1 MTETNNLTSSRSF
14 QGERSPEIYEVLD
27 NCIGDDKDTQW
38 QREQQKILLEEAMG
52 IKRFHTIDSEE
63 LFEKQ
68 LQKRKY
74 FVEGLLP
81 EGLTLL
87 SGDPKSGKS
96 FFALG
101 LSVSVA
107 KGVPFLCFPTKKC
120 DVLYFSFEDDEKRL
134 QQRLFDI
141 SDDAFTGLTFS
152 NEAVH
157 LGDGF
162 VETLEDY
169 LQKHPDTKLIVVD
182 TLNYIR
188 PEKQNPNMYKSD
200 YDDMI
205 KLHKLTMKYE
215 IAMLILHH
223 NKKGD
228 EADPLR
234 LISGSMGIAGGSDN
248 VIVIEKPKKKGDRV
262 STLHVVSRDMQ
273 NFDMKITQG
282 ENGVWIS
289 AEDKTIT
296 EKTISVE
303 VQAVFLYFCLVNE
316 NKEPLII
323 SATDLANDLKE
334 RFSVNVH
341 ANMITKKLIAEHEDL
356 ELLGLKFDLERKKK
370 GRKLVFNRNENF
382 RSPKYVHLYDDGSF
396 FIEVFSP
403 EEFEKLC
410 DDSGDRMTAETD
422 TENDSSTAV
431 IADAEIDET
440 IAKNSNEVTDSCFEN
455 SVSDTSENGSGD
467 SSDAP
472 VTVDSHCENSCQPV
486 TVDNADHCEIVSEEN
501 DSSTSDDDYD
511 QEDEFTHDP
520 DAEKELDEF
529 LKNVSDALVK
539 KCAAQGITIPPFDP
553 NKKIDRSAPEICEDN
568 ISTDTSETVSGDSS
582 DDTVTADSR
591 CENNCQPVNRCQP
604 AAENNKKP
612 VQNCGGNR
620 KKHGKKNKNK
630 KGGKKH

>member
-1 MTETNNLTSSRSF
+1 MTESNILAISRSF

-52 IKRFHTIDSEE
+52 IKRFHTIDSEV

-141 SDDAFTGLTFS
+141 SDDAFSGLTFS

-248 VIVIEKPKKKGDRV
+248 VIVIEKPKKKGETV

-273 NFDMKITQG
+273 SFEMKITQG
-282 ENGVWIS
+282 NNGVWIA

-296 EKTISVE
+296 EKTISIE

-316 NKEPLII
+316 YKEPLII

-356 ELLGLKFDLERKKK
+356 ELLGLKFDLERKKE

-403 EEFEKLC
+403 EDFEKLYG
-410 DDSGDRMTAETD
+410 DSGDRVTAETD
-422 TENDSSTAV
+422 TENDSSSAV
-431 IADAEIDET
+431 
-440 IAKNSNEVTDSCFEN
+440 
-455 SVSDTSENGSGD
+455 
-467 SSDAP
+467 
-472 VTVDSHCENSCQPV
+472 
-486 TVDNADHCEIVSEEN
+486 NADDPEGKTEEN
-501 DSSTSDDDYD
+501 NTEAS
-511 QEDEFTHDP
+511 
-520 DAEKELDEF
+520 AENE
-529 LKNVSDALVK
+529 
-539 KCAAQGITIPPFDP
+539 C
-553 NKKIDRSAPEICEDN
+553 SAP
-568 ISTDTSETVSGDSS
+568 SESVSGDSS
-582 DDTVTADSR
+582 DDPVTADSR
-591 CENNCQPVNRCQP
+591 CENSCQPVNLAP
-604 AAENNKKP
+604 TEDKKP
-612 VQNCGGNR
+612 PDNSGGKK
-620 KKHGKKNKNK
+620 KKHGKKKK
-630 KGGKKH
+630 SRKGGKKR